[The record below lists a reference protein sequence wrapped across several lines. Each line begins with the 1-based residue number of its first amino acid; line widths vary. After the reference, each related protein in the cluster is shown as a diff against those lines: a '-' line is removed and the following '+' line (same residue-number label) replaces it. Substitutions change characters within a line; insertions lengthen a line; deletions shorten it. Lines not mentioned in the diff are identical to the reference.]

1 MNRKEKIILMDE
13 TARRVNDEEVFE
25 YWLMNGVPDGAVD
38 EDYDFFIKDDEFI
51 ELERVFRK
59 LMKLAKVDGLFNAT
73 EQEYEL
79 AKEYEPD
86 IENIKI

>member
-13 TARRVNDEEVFE
+13 TARRVNDEEIFD
-25 YWLMNGVPDGAVD
+25 YWLMFGVPDEATD
-38 EDYDFFIKDDEFI
+38 EDYEFFMKDEEFKD
-51 ELERVFRK
+51 LEIVFAK